1 MESCDVIQEIQ
12 QAQSPEA
19 LQDEV
24 GDLFLAVVDLAR
36 FHKVEAESALRQA
49 NGRFRRRFNFIEEKA
64 RLSGRKVPDFTLEEM
79 LDYWE
84 EAKAK

>member
-1 MESCDVIQEIQ
+1 
-12 QAQSPEA
+12 
-19 LQDEV
+19 V

-49 NGRFRRRFNFIEEKA
+49 NARFKKRFNFIEEKA
-64 RLSGRKVPDFTLEEM
+64 RLSGRKVSDLSLKEM

-84 EAKAK
+84 EAKSE